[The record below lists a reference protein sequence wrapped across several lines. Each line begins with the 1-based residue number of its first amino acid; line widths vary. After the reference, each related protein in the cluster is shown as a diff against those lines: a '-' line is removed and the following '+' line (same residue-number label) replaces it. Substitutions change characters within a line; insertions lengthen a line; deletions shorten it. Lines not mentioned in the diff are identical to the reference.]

1 MKINWS
7 EPGIPLS
14 AAIHAGLLLATL
26 VAFSSTTKF
35 EEQPESI
42 AVEMVSP
49 SELTQMT
56 KGDKTVKEVKPDA
69 KIKADKIAE
78 EELIKQES
86 ADAKKDVP
94 TPPAKP
100 PEPQPTPEPKAD
112 PKPIPP
118 PPPAPTPPTPE
129 AKPDPTPVD
138 PKPEG
143 LKQAPPPPPKPEPK
157 PQPPKAEVDPLA
169 KLIEQDKK
177 APPPKPVD
185 APKTPTTSFDPAALQ
200 KLLVSKETPQKM
212 ASIATE
218 TAKSSAAGTTT
229 GTAAK
234 LSLDQSSQIN
244 GYVKAK
250 VQECWKL
257 VNVFPDPNR
266 PVPIIRIKLKEDGT
280 FDGIPTVTNPSSDPL
295 GRAYEESAIRAV
307 TCGAPFDM
315 LPKKFKAFYGSS
327 DGWNVIN
334 FPFKLQDE

>member
-42 AVEMVSP
+42 AVEMVTT
-49 SELTQMT
+49 SELSQMT
-56 KGDKTVKEVKPDA
+56 KGDKTVKVVKPDA
-69 KIKADKIAE
+69 KLKADKIAE

-100 PEPQPTPEPKAD
+100 PEPQPTPEPKAE
-112 PKPIPP
+112 PKPT
-118 PPPAPTPPTPE
+118 PTPPPVPTPPAPE

-212 ASIATE
+212 ASTASE
-218 TAKSSAAGTTT
+218 TSKSSAAGTAT

-234 LSLDQSSQIN
+234 LSLSQIDQIN
-244 GYVKAK
+244 GYIYKK
-250 VQECWKL
+250 VTDCWKL
-257 VNVFPDPNR
+257 ANLFPDPNR
-266 PVPIIRIKLKEDGT
+266 PAPQIRIKLRDDGSL
-280 FDGIPTVTNPSSDPL
+280 DGPPSVESPSSDTS
-295 GRAYEESAIRAV
+295 GRALEESAIRAISG
-307 TCGAPFDM
+307 CAAPFDM
-315 LPKKFKAFYGSS
+315 LPKQFKSFYGEWRS
-327 DGWNVIN
+327 VILS
-334 FPFKLQDE
+334 FTLKDA